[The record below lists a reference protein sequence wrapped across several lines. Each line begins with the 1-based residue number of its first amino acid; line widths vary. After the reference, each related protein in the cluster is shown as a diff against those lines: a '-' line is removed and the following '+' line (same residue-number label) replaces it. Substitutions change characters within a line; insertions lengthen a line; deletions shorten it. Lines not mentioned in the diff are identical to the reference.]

1 MVRIRG
7 FHPTGRSSILLEIT
21 KGAFAPHGFLAQLVE
36 QQPFKLRGLGSN
48 PRKPTMQ
55 SSSNSLGLLASNQ
68 RIWVQFPLTAPNAEV
83 F

>member
-21 KGAFAPHGFLAQLVE
+21 KHGTDFVPHGFLAQLVE

-48 PRKPTMQ
+48 PRKPTIFKTFLVP
-55 SSSNSLGLLASNQ
+55 NKFDNLILEINCFY
-68 RIWVQFPLTAPNAEV
+68 FPTS
-83 F
+83 